1 MTSPLILLSIWRGDY
16 ALVQSPA
23 FCSTNST
30 IEYIQP
36 EVSLCSFFL
45 QSNKEYLK
53 NTERDWLVQKD
64 CLFILTIQ

>member
-53 NTERDWLVQKD
+53 N
-64 CLFILTIQ
+64 I